1 MARQKAHILIVDD
14 LESNRRLVQQV
25 LQREGYRVSSAVDGV
40 DALQKI
46 GRELPDLVLLDVSMP
61 RMDGLSVLHN
71 LRAHHETELL
81 PVILVTAQSENVD
94 KVRGL
99 DAGASDFLPKPWE
112 TSELL
117 ARVRA
122 QLRVRYL
129 TNELERAEEVLF
141 MLARVVELRDAYTM
155 EHTERVAQYSLAI
168 GQALGLSDLEL
179 DALKK
184 GAMLH
189 DIGKIG
195 IPDTILHKT
204 GPLSNDEWRR
214 MKQHPA
220 IGIDII
226 KSLQSLGEAL
236 RVIRNHHERW
246 DGKGYPDGLTG
257 ERIPLL
263 ARITAIADAFDAMT
277 TDRPYHKGKSF
288 DEALRTLIE
297 GAGVQWD
304 PKLIEVAMKVLPR
317 LHK

>member
-1 MARQKAHILIVDD
+1 MIRQKAHILIVDD

-40 DALQKI
+40 EALQRI
-46 GRELPDLVLLDVSMP
+46 AEERPDLVLLDVSMP
-61 RMDGLSVLHN
+61 RMDGLTVLHT
-71 LRAHHETELL
+71 LRARHETELL

-112 TSELL
+112 VSELL

-122 QLRVRYL
+122 QLRVRFL
-129 TNELERAEEVLF
+129 TRELERAEEVLF
-141 MLARVVELRDAYTM
+141 MLARVVEARDAYTM

-168 GQALGLSDLEL
+168 GQTLGLSDWEL
-179 DALKK
+179 DALRK

-204 GPLSNDEWRR
+204 GPLNNDEWRR

-220 IGIDII
+220 IGIDIT

-236 RVIRNHHERW
+236 RIIRNHHERW
-246 DGKGYPDGLTG
+246 DGKGYPDGLVG

-288 DEALRTLIE
+288 VEALQTLAQ

-304 PKLIEVAMKVLPR
+304 PKLVEIAMGVLPR
-317 LHK
+317 LYR